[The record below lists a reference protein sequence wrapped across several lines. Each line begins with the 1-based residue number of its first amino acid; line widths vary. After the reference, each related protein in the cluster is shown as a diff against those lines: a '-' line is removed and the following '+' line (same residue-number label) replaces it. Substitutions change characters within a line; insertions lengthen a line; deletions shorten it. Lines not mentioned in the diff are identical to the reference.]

1 VVSLGARAHDLGRG
15 DAAYLAAAALAAGAS
30 CLQLA
35 PAKALSDCPPPP
47 EPMDA
52 DWARGVA
59 AILSSRGIGVAVLGC
74 YVDICAP
81 EERRRGAAS
90 ERLARDLSIARCFG
104 TRVVAT
110 ETPLSGGTPGDALE
124 CLRIALR
131 SLLPIAERSGAL
143 LCVEP
148 VWGHA
153 VATPRAMAELL
164 DGLGSDSLGV
174 ILDPV
179 NLVDPKSDAESAR
192 AALEAIELFGDRVS
206 AVHVKDYV
214 VRGGIKAPAPIGQG
228 LMDWDRVAKAA
239 ARAAPRA
246 PFILEEQD
254 GPGFAEGKALLM
266 SILG

>member
-1 VVSLGARAHDLGRG
+1 VVSIGARAHDLGRG
-15 DAAYLAAAALAAGAS
+15 DAAYIASAAAEAGAS

-47 EPMDA
+47 EPMRA
-52 DWARGVA
+52 DWARSVSA
-59 AILSSRGIGVAVLGC
+59 VLASRGIGVAVLGC
-74 YVDICAP
+74 YVEICAP
-81 EERRRGAAS
+81 GESQRAAAAERIAHNLS
-90 ERLARDLSIARCFG
+90 MARDFG
-104 TRVVAT
+104 TRMVAT
-110 ETPLSGGTPGDALE
+110 ETPLSGGSPGEALE
-124 CLRIALR
+124 YLRIALR
-131 SLLPIAERSGAL
+131 DLLPIAEGSGAI

-153 VATPRAMAELL
+153 VRTPRAMAELL
-164 DGLGSDSLGV
+164 GGMGSDSLGV

-179 NLVDPKSDAESAR
+179 NLVDPDSDAEGAR
-192 AALEAIELFGDRVS
+192 AALEAIELFGDRVA

-214 VRGGIKAPAPIGQG
+214 VRGGAKSPAPIGLG
-228 LMDWDRVAKAA
+228 LMDWPRVAKAA

-254 GPGFAEGKALLM
+254 RAGFAAGRALLK